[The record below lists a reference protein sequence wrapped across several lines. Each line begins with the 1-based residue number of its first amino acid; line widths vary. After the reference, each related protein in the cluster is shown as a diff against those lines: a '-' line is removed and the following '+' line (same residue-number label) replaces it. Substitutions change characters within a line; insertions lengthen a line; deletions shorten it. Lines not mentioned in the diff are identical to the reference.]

1 MTINHSKSG
10 IFVLNAKR
18 SGPHMF
24 PLKEILGF
32 PIVFEYKYLGVTFS
46 NYLCFNLHLDSIKKK
61 LTQLTKRMK
70 RIHSNKVPL
79 TVKIQIFNN
88 YISSRIF
95 YGLEIAVTWSSQLNK
110 MITLYTSN
118 LKNVIGLKQNYPNNL
133 LLKLTSIKNPI
144 SILVNRFKTA
154 TQNLKNKVKDD
165 IPALKSQI

>member
-1 MTINHSKSG
+1 
-10 IFVLNAKR
+10 
-18 SGPHMF
+18 
-24 PLKEILGF
+24 
-32 PIVFEYKYLGVTFS
+32 
-46 NYLCFNLHLDSIKKK
+46 
-61 LTQLTKRMK
+61 MK

-95 YGLEIAVTWSSQLNK
+95 YGLEIAVTRSSQLNK

-118 LKNVIGLKQNYPNNL
+118 LKKVIGLKQNYPNNL

-154 TQNLKNKVKDD
+154 TQNLKNKVKDY
-165 IPALKSQI
+165 IPALKS